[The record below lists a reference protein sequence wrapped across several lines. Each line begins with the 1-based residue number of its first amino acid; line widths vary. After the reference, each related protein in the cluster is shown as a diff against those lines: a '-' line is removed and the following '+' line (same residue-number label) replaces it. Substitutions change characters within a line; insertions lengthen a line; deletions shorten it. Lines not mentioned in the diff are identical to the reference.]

1 MIMVVMYLTSSLIL
15 ILMKFYL
22 IIVQNDTVVTI
33 FSYDN
38 LDTALAA
45 YHTELAYRN
54 ESRTSTDC
62 AILNADLQVM
72 YRESY
77 KATAPAPSPEPEEDD
92 GEDTPVEGE

>member
-1 MIMVVMYLTSSLIL
+1 
-15 ILMKFYL
+15 MKFYL

-33 FSYDN
+33 YSYDN

-45 YHTELAYRN
+45 YHSELAYRN
-54 ESRTSTDC
+54 EARTSTDC

-77 KATAPAPSPEPEEDD
+77 NAPAPTPSPESEKNEENG
-92 GEDTPVEGE
+92 GEGTPVEGE

>member
-1 MIMVVMYLTSSLIL
+1 
-15 ILMKFYL
+15 MKFYL

-33 FSYDN
+33 YSYDN

-45 YHTELAYRN
+45 YHSELAYRN
-54 ESRTSTDC
+54 ESRTATDC

-77 KATAPAPSPEPEEDD
+77 KSPAPTPSPEPEPEPTPEPEPEPEEDGD
-92 GEDTPVEGE
+92 EDTPVEGE